1 MPGIDGEKPNILAAV
16 MVHGHSVAHAEGISG
31 RYAKIR
37 ASERALV
44 AIQGLLKS
52 DYRLKYSCDCGP
64 EGVKDLKNMEIG
76 TAV

>member
-1 MPGIDGEKPNILAAV
+1 
-16 MVHGHSVAHAEGISG
+16 MVHGHSVAHAEGMSG

-44 AIQGLLKS
+44 AIQGLLRS
-52 DYRLKYSCDCGP
+52 DYRLKYSCDCTP
-64 EGVKDLKNMEIG
+64 VGVKGLEEMEIG